1 MVNEIKFELNTPL
14 SVTESDFNS
23 LVLRMKNL
31 KDFIDNQP
39 RDKISVYSNNFM
51 IEEMKN
57 LLDNFI
63 IKEIDEVK

>member
-1 MVNEIKFELNTPL
+1 MVNGIKFDLYTPL

-39 RDKISVYSNNFM
+39 RDKISIYSNNFM

-63 IKEIDEVK
+63 IKEIDEV